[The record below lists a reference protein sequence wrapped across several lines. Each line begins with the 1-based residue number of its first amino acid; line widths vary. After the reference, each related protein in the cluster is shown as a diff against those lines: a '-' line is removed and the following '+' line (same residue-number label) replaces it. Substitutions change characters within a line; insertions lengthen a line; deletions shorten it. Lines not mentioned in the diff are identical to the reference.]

1 MFGGGDRYRL
11 LQQKLPVLINTVQ
24 QKQTFR
30 VGARKGSAIFACGF
44 GLLMIAPAVGL
55 LVSGDVRGFLFLAL
69 AVAFFRDSS
78 VRLSVSGARIRVHNY
93 WKTVPIEASEFRG
106 WTFLGPK
113 PGLRPLRRCRFEHE
127 DGRTVYCSAV
137 AANGRPAKRR
147 DDLVTLE
154 SSLRS
159 VGIRVQREIRI

>member
-44 GLLMIAPAVGL
+44 GLLMIAPAVG
-55 LVSGDVRGFLFLAL
+55 
-69 AVAFFRDSS
+69 
-78 VRLSVSGARIRVHNY
+78 RIRVHNY